1 MFDKTY
7 LRLALPFAIT
17 IIIDQVTK
25 LIALATLQPGLSVPV
40 LGNLI
45 RWTLTYNPGG
55 VFGMQLAQ
63 PIFYLFS
70 STAIFVVLVFYVIAN
85 RRTLSI
91 ALPLSIVA
99 GGAIGNIIDRL
110 RFGQVVDFID
120 CEFPDINLGFY
131 SIERWPIFNV
141 ADMAVSCGI
150 ITTIILMYYHSLKAR
165 REQVNMPALPPS
177 ENLPENNH

>member
-1 MFDKTY
+1 MLDKIY
-7 LRLALPFAIT
+7 LRLALPFALT
-17 IIIDQVTK
+17 VIIDQVTK
-25 LIALATLQPGLSVPV
+25 QAALATLQPGLSVPV

-55 VFGMQLAQ
+55 VFGMRLAQ
-63 PIFYLFS
+63 PIFYLIS
-70 STAIFVVLVFYVIAN
+70 SSVIFAVLVFYVIAN
-85 RRTLSI
+85 RRTLYV

-150 ITTIILMYYHSLKAR
+150 VITILLMYYHSLKAK
-165 REQVNMPALPPS
+165 REQIDTPSVPP
-177 ENLPENNH
+177 ENLPESNH